1 MRLRTFLPF
10 TLAALLLISPLL
22 TACESKRDNKLN
34 TTPTVQ
40 IDKGDEVDQLLDELN
55 NALKN
60 IDTMDDVK

>member
-10 TLAALLLISPLL
+10 TLALFLLISPLL
-22 TACESKRDNKLN
+22 TACDSKRDNKLS

-40 IDKGDEVDQLLDELN
+40 LDKGDEVDQLLDELN

-60 IDTMDDVK
+60 VDTMDDVK